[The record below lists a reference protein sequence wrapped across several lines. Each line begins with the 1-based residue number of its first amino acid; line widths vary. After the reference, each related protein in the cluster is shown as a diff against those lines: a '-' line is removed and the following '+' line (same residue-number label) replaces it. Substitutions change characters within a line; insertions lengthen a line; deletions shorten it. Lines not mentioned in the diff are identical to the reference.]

1 MPNGVRF
8 PALLILLVLLSALA
22 AVSLCPAADRVLGEV
37 RLHPDNGPA
46 KTAGVWID
54 GQYVGYLDELKG
66 ANKLLLVPGEHE
78 ISIRQAGYQ
87 SVERTI
93 FVRPNET
100 QTLHISLA
108 KNPQARFPS
117 ASGRVKLSVVPER
130 AAVFVDGAYI
140 GHAQE
145 FSAGPMLLSP
155 GKHHITISL
164 PGYHSFDADIEVR
177 EKQKY
182 DIKTELLKGMEKPG
196 A

>member
-1 MPNGVRF
+1 
-8 PALLILLVLLSALA
+8 
-22 AVSLCPAADRVLGEV
+22 
-37 RLHPDNGPA
+37 
-46 KTAGVWID
+46 
-54 GQYVGYLDELKG
+54 LDELKG

-87 SVERTI
+87 SVERTV

-108 KNPQARFPS
+108 RNPQARFPS

-130 AAVFVDGAYI
+130 AAVFVDGAYV

-182 DIKTELLKGMEKPG
+182 NIKTELLKGMEKPEV
-196 A
+196 